1 MLLLSDPSTTPAAP
15 PAAPPPEDIVPSN
28 GAVLPSATAT
38 LPSLPAPPSVLLG
51 DSTRRRLLPLDD
63 LLPAGEVSTRL
74 DQLVTSTVTEARRE
88 GANRVFLRVALT
100 IVGIVMGLRLAF
112 DDLLPK
118 IVLAALIGAVA
129 LGVVA
134 LALQALSEARRQRVL
149 LVALGQVS
157 RLARLDPT
165 MRERLAPQAEAIVA
179 ALRAPSRVWPFDL
192 RAPDA
197 PTDNAPKPPT
207 AL

>member
-1 MLLLSDPSTTPAAP
+1 LLLSDPSTTPAAP

>member
-165 MRERLAPQAEAIVA
+165 MRERLAPQAEAIVT

>member
-1 MLLLSDPSTTPAAP
+1 M
-15 PAAPPPEDIVPSN
+15 EDVVPSN
-28 GAVLPSATAT
+28 GAALPSATAT

-51 DSTRRRLLPLDD
+51 ESPRRRVSPLDD
-63 LLPAGEVSTRL
+63 LLAPGEVSTRI
-74 DQLVTSTVTEARRE
+74 DRLVTDTVTEARRE

-100 IVGIVMGLRLAF
+100 VVGIVMGLRLAF

-118 IVLAALIGAVA
+118 IVLAGVIGAVV

-149 LVALGQVS
+149 LLALAQVS

-165 MRERLAPQAEAIVA
+165 LRERLAPQAEAIVT
-179 ALRAPSRVWPFDL
+179 ALRTPSRVWPFEL

-197 PTDNAPKPPT
+197 LTDNAPKPPP